1 MRIAEAC
8 LGRNIPRWALL
19 HRSWKGTILRLSRYG
34 LIRMNWISVISVSWS
49 KITSGRL
56 WVSIYGGV
64 GLFNP
69 ENGQINLL
77 SEQFPEL
84 KKYKVANALAIDNQ
98 SRLVVGSDNGLYIYD
113 PATIKYGYRRKMARL
128 ILYSIR
134 EVSSIIRYSKTMRE
148 LYGLLHNMA

>member
-1 MRIAEAC
+1 MNSVRRTYHDGLYCIDHGKVQSYDYPDTDYQNE
-8 LGRNIPRWALL
+8 LDFSNIRVMVED
-19 HRSWKGTILRLSRYG
+19 S
-34 LIRMNWISVISVSWS
+34 
-49 KITSGRL
+49 SGRL

-84 KKYKVANALAIDNQ
+84 KKYKVA
-98 SRLVVGSDNGLYIYD
+98 
-113 PATIKYGYRRKMARL
+113 RKTARL
-128 ILYSIR
+128 ILFSIR